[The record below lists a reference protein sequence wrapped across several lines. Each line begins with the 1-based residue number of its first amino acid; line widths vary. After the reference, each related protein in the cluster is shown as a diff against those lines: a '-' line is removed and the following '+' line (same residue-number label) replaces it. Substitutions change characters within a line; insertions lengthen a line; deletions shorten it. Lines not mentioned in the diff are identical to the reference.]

1 MNRSPDAW
9 AAVRGSPLRFL
20 LSAWPWRCVAYLG
33 STVVTGLV
41 ALAALSVVLGVGV
54 LTLVV
59 VVGALV
65 LAGVPR
71 LTALVAGVER
81 RRVGWVLPDAGTTVR
96 TKVLAPSTGRK
107 PPHLVWSE
115 IGYTALLATVLWFVD
130 LLILIPVVGIPV
142 ILLLV
147 PLLTP
152 LDVLQI
158 FTWRIDTTGEAN
170 LAGLVLA
177 PISLVCAAYLITILA
192 VGQAALA
199 QRLLD
204 PRPDQLAAAVNQLR
218 RSRVD
223 LVESFEGERRRI
235 ERDLHDGVQQRL
247 LALGVTLGRA
257 ELDVP
262 DGAGLELVRQAHRQ
276 ADQALE
282 ELRTTV
288 RGIHPR
294 VLADHGLE
302 AAVHEVADR
311 SPVPVDTQIALPR
324 RLPPPVEAAAYFV
337 VSEALTNII
346 RHASAGT
353 ARINASVHGHRLI
366 VSVVDDG
373 VGGASVTNG
382 GGLAGLALRL
392 EALDGE
398 LQVTS
403 PAGGPTEVRM
413 ECPVDAG

>member
-1 MNRSPDAW
+1 M
-9 AAVRGSPLRFL
+9 LFL
-20 LSAWPWRCVAYLG
+20 S
-33 STVVTGLV
+33 
-41 ALAALSVVLGVGV
+41 
-54 LTLVV
+54 
-59 VVGALV
+59 
-65 LAGVPR
+65 
-71 LTALVAGVER
+71 
-81 RRVGWVLPDAGTTVR
+81 
-96 TKVLAPSTGRK
+96 
-107 PPHLVWSE
+107 
-115 IGYTALLATVLWFVD
+115 
-130 LLILIPVVGIPV
+130 
-142 ILLLV
+142 
-147 PLLTP
+147 LLTP
-152 LDVLQI
+152 RDVLQI

-382 GGLAGLALRL
+382 GGLAGLALSL